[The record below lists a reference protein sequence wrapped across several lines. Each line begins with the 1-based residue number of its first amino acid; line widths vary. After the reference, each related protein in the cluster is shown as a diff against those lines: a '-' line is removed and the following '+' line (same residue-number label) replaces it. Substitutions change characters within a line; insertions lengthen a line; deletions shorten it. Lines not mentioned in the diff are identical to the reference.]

1 MVDTYFSLHKLTGP
15 TRKSLGE
22 TFHRMAELLHE
33 HAADESGR
41 LQFRI
46 VSGEKQTIWTL
57 ASVRKRWQVGEEEI
71 KKPDFEI
78 ITDAETWWQIADGK
92 LSPFRAFVQ
101 GKMRVRGDFEL
112 GKRVLARISTSAA
125 PSVSA
130 EQGAE

>member
-1 MVDTYFSLHKLTGP
+1 MVHAYFSLHKLTGP
-15 TRKSLGE
+15 SRKSLGE

-33 HAADESGR
+33 NAADEAAH

-46 VSGEKQTIWTL
+46 LDGDRSSVWTL

-78 ITDAETWWQIADGK
+78 ITDAETWWQVADGK
-92 LSPFRAFVQ
+92 LSPFRAFLQ
-101 GKMRVRGDFEL
+101 GKMRVRGDVEL

-125 PSVSA
+125 LSVSA